1 MDILF
6 LIIGLIVL
14 VLGGE
19 FLVKGAVGFSSAM
32 KISPLIIGM
41 TVVAFGTSAPEL
53 IVSLTSSLDGTPD
66 IAVGNVVG
74 SNIANIALVLGITVL
89 IFPIVADRQTKRL
102 DLPMMLFATFLFF
115 FFAKDGLLTLIEG
128 VVLLLTIITFTIFLI
143 RKGRK
148 QSIASG
154 NDIDWSEE
162 RNVSNYWRA
171 LFFLHLGFVGLY
183 FGADWFID
191 GAVGVADIL
200 LPNNENKEAIIGV
213 TVVAFGT
220 SAPELVASCVAAYRK
235 QTDISI
241 GNLIGSN
248 IFNILVVLG
257 VTSTVTPIPVS
268 QELLEFDILWMIGVA
283 LLLVL
288 LVAIGSRIGRLKG
301 AIFLSTYIG
310 YIVIIVLKVQGK
322 I

>member
-257 VTSTVTPIPVS
+257 VTSTVMPIPVS

>member
-220 SAPELVASCVAAYRK
+220 SEPELVASCVAAYRK

>member
-154 NDIDWSEE
+154 NDIDWTEE

-268 QELLEFDILWMIGVA
+268 QELLEFDFLWMIGVA